1 MTNSTAA
8 MASAYQ
14 DQAIAMAEL
23 IAGTVSMKL
32 IALEVTAGVGRTNS
46 LVPTTNSAYRLRN
59 DAISYTTAPI
69 CLTNETVPASRQ
81 IFTATTVSV
90 SRILKGATVSGIARM
105 ALTNSNAQNAL
116 RER

>member
-32 IALEVTAGVGRTNS
+32 IALE
-46 LVPTTNSAYRLRN
+46 
-59 DAISYTTAPI
+59 
-69 CLTNETVPASRQ
+69 PASRQ

-105 ALTNSNAQNAL
+105 ALTNSNAQHAHQGSSLVPVVNVFLSLPSAMDARIVMITLTKRTVKWNAL